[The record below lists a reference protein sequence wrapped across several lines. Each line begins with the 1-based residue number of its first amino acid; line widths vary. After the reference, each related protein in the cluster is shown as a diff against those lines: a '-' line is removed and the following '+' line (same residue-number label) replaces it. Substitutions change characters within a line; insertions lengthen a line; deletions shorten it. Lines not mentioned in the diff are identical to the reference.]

1 MKSLIPFLLLCFSAK
16 IYFAQ
21 SPNFQV
27 FPNPFSQHLNFSFH
41 LDSASTVSI
50 QFFDLY
56 GRNVALALPDTQLAS
71 GNHQFSAQLNYL
83 NAGVYIVALNYN
95 NKKQVVRV
103 SKLDNATFICPI
115 GNLYADTVRFQII
128 VADSLGDTISYHIYN
143 RWGAEVAGFDTVLQP
158 GNYSFEFVLDSL
170 ARGTYVQRFVQD
182 TNNCSAS
189 IYLLATSLPAAIS
202 EHNFSI
208 QKNGSYLTIHSNE
221 SLEIKVF
228 NSLGQVVVE
237 TTEGSTFNLSEGLHF
252 ITVENRV
259 SKQFQVLKWWQ
270 LAE

>member
-1 MKSLIPFLLLCFSAK
+1 MKPFFPFLLLCFSAK

-27 FPNPFSQHLNFSFH
+27 FPNPFSQQLNFSFH
-41 LDSASTVSI
+41 LDSASIASI
-50 QFFDLY
+50 QFFDLS

-71 GNHQFSAQLNYL
+71 DNHQFSAQLNYL

-95 NKKQVVRV
+95 SNKQVVKV
-103 SKLDNATFICPI
+103 LKMDNATFICPI
-115 GNLYADTVRFQII
+115 GNLYADTVRFQIT

-170 ARGTYVQRFVQD
+170 ARGTYFQRFVQD
-182 TNNCSAS
+182 TNSCNAS
-189 IYLLATSLPAAIS
+189 IFLVATSLPAIS
-202 EHNFSI
+202 EQNFSI
-208 QKNGSYLTIHSNE
+208 QKSGSYLTIHSNE
-221 SLEIKVF
+221 NLDIKVF
-228 NSLGQVVVE
+228 NHLGQVVVE
-237 TTEGSTFNLSEGLHF
+237 AKENSIFSLSEGLHF

-259 SKQFQVLKWWQ
+259 SKQFQVVKWWQ
-270 LAE
+270 WAE